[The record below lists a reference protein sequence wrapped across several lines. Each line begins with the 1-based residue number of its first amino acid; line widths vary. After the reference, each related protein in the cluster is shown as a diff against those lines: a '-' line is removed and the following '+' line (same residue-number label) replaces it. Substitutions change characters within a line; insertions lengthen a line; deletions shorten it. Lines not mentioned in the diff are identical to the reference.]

1 MNEFKI
7 QVFYD
12 RYLPACDFCI
22 SRSFRAFHL

>member
-12 RYLPACDFCI
+12 HHLRTCDFCI
-22 SRSFRAFHL
+22 SRAFQAFSL